1 MGKPPLPRVWSLVD
15 VAEPVA
21 GFIIYGARSS
31 LVTVDNGA
39 VSQGEGSFTGAIR
52 NPLGVEQRG
61 DEGHVGQVVHN
72 VYLLVWLG
80 ISVPQ
85 AG

>member
-1 MGKPPLPRVWSLVD
+1 M
-15 VAEPVA
+15 AEQVA
-21 GFIIYGARSS
+21 GFIKNGARSR
-31 LVTVDNGA
+31 LGTVDNGA